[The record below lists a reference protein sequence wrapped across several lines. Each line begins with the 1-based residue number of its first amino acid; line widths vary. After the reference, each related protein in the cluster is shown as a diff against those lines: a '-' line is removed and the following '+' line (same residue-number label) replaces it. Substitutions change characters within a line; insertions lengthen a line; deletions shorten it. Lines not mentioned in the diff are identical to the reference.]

1 MDEQQRKEAITR
13 MAEQKRPIR
22 VGVFASIAAADGAVE
37 KLLAAGFNK
46 QAITVICSNRAV
58 EEHFKAFEHQ
68 DPAGTHTAEATIIG
82 GTIGAVLGGLTV
94 AASAVATGG
103 MALLAT
109 APIAM
114 WGGFASGGLIGAMMT
129 RGVEKELAN
138 YYDQAVAK
146 GRILV
151 AAESH
156 ETDHTEQL
164 ALAERLLS
172 EAGAEPIA
180 LNEG

>member
-1 MDEQQRKEAITR
+1 MDDLQRKEATDRI
-13 MAEQKRPIR
+13 AERQRPIR
-22 VGVFASIAAADGAVE
+22 VGIFASIAAADRAVE
-37 KLLAAGFNK
+37 QLLGAGFTK
-46 QAITVICSNRAV
+46 DSISVICSNQAI
-58 EEHFKAFEHQ
+58 EQHFKAFEHQ
-68 DPAGTHTAEATIIG
+68 DPAGMHAPAATLIG
-82 GTIGAVLGGLTV
+82 GTIGAVLGGLSV
-94 AASAVATGG
+94 AAGAVATGG
-103 MALLAT
+103 LALLAT

-156 ETDHTEQL
+156 ETNHAEQL
-164 ALAERLLS
+164 AIAERIFT
-172 EAGAEPIA
+172 EAGAEPIS
-180 LNEG
+180 LSEG